1 MYVHKYGGK
10 GHTCA
15 SWAKDF
21 MWAVLNLL
29 KKRKQIHKIPNTVSN
44 QNIKCNTESKQ
55 LKRFKWLIQ
64 LK

>member
-21 MWAVLNLL
+21 MWAVLNLP
-29 KKRKQIHKIPNTVSN
+29 KKRKQIHKIPNF
-44 QNIKCNTESKQ
+44 TESKQ
-55 LKRFKWLIQ
+55 IKRFKRLIK
-64 LK
+64 LKWNTILV